1 MIEDLIHKLQYEW
14 QTLEITPTKSPTIEP
29 LLDQIKAL
37 SSFDKLDGF
46 TVTDNPLAKLKY
58 SSTLA
63 AVKCAKELEKP
74 IICTISM
81 RDKNKLALQSE
92 LLGLNDFGVQAVLA
106 LTGDP
111 AKLSD
116 QPNVKGVFEGNSV
129 ELLRMIK
136 FFNAGVDFS
145 GKPIKPAP
153 KQIFGFGV
161 SDSFSKDISRLQ
173 KKWHA
178 KIENGAVGII
188 TQPIFDAN
196 LGVTLLKAFNEVTAT
211 FADERKNAKLIF
223 GIFPITSL
231 KTAQF
236 LYSHVP
242 GIYVPESYID
252 ALLKDDR
259 SEVGIDI
266 TKNVL
271 DELWKIN
278 PRVHYMTANRFWAVD
293 QLIKN

>member
-1 MIEDLIHKLQYEW
+1 MIEHLVDRLQNDKYI
-14 QTLEITPTKSPTIEP
+14 TLEITPTKSPTIEP
-29 LLDQIKAL
+29 LISQI
-37 SSFDKLDGF
+37 SSLKSFNDLCGF

-63 AVKCAKELEKP
+63 AVKCEKELKKP

-92 LLGLNDFGVQAVLA
+92 LLGLNEFDVRGVLA

-129 ELLRMIK
+129 ELLRMIQ

-153 KQIFGFGV
+153 KKIFGFGV

-173 KKWHA
+173 KKWRA
-178 KIENGAVGII
+178 KIENGATGII
-188 TQPIFDAN
+188 TQPIFDAK
-196 LGVTLLKAFNEVTAT
+196 LGTALLDAFSEVANS
-211 FADERKNAKLIF
+211 FSDERKNAKLIF
-223 GIFPITSL
+223 GVFPITSL

-242 GIYVPESYID
+242 GIYVPQSYID
-252 ALLKDDR
+252 ALLKEDKP
-259 SEVGIDI
+259 EIGVEI
-266 TKNVL
+266 TKKVYN
-271 DELWKIN
+271 ELFNIN
-278 PRVHYMTANRFWAVD
+278 PKIHFMTANKFAVID
-293 QLIKN
+293 EIIN